1 MALRAPLPT
10 RHVAAPPAGSP
21 PTHLARRGPV
31 GWLVR
36 APAPVKL
43 RALVGTLV
51 ALCCAWGALG
61 AWTVNDHAAAAGDVV
76 SASEPLSLR
85 AQQLYQ
91 SLSDA
96 DVTVTTAFLSGPQEP
111 LTARDRYQADIAQA
125 ASDLSDLKVAAAAVQ
140 PGEDD
145 ALDASLAAIS
155 AGLPVYTGDVA
166 EAQTDYA
173 LGFPLTGGSFLQ
185 VASEE
190 MHLTLLP
197 EARSSYLHENA
208 RLAAAS
214 TGATGLPW
222 IIATLLLAAVTGLV
236 MYRTQRWL
244 TRRTHRVIN
253 YGLLVASAALLLCSV
268 WLIIAFL
275 VARTDLRSGVGSGAA
290 PAETLSQAEI
300 AAAQGRGD
308 ELLNLISRS
317 GDASFQQNFQLVRGE
332 LGPGP
337 GSLLSS
343 AAASSAGSP
352 GAAQVAA
359 AERDAQVWYAANQ
372 KVYQLDVAANYAAE
386 TQLVLGTGPGSSAA
400 GFNKLEIDLGEAI
413 TADQIAFKSS
423 ASAGAGTFA
432 GLEAGLLTASLLMA
446 AGCAWGLNRR
456 LEEYRG

>member
-1 MALRAPLPT
+1 
-10 RHVAAPPAGSP
+10 
-21 PTHLARRGPV
+21 V

-43 RALVGTLV
+43 RVLVGMLV
-51 ALCCAWGALG
+51 TLCCGWGALG
-61 AWTVNDHAAAAGDVV
+61 AWTVNDHAAAAADVV
-76 SASEPLSLR
+76 STSEPLSLR
-85 AQQLYQ
+85 AQQMYQ

-111 LTARDRYQADIAQA
+111 LAMRDRYQADIAHA
-125 ASDLSDLKVAAAAVQ
+125 AADLSALRAAAAAGQ
-140 PGEDD
+140 SGS
-145 ALDASLAAIS
+145 LNASLAAVS
-155 AGLPVYTGDVA
+155 AGLPIYTGDVA

-197 EARSSYLHENA
+197 AARSSYLDENA

-214 TGATGLPW
+214 SDATGLPW
-222 IIATLLLAAVTGLV
+222 IIVVLVLAAVTGLV
-236 MYRTQRWL
+236 LYRTQRWL
-244 TRRTHRVIN
+244 TRRTHRVVN
-253 YGLLVASAALLLCSV
+253 YGLAVASAALLVASA
-268 WLIIAFL
+268 WLISAFL
-275 VARTDLRSGVGSGAA
+275 VARADLQHGVGSGAA

-317 GDASFQQNFQLVRGE
+317 GDASFEQNFQLVRGE
-332 LGPGP
+332 LGPGR
-337 GSLLSS
+337 GSLLS
-343 AAASSAGSP
+343 AAAGSP

-359 AERDAQVWYAANQ
+359 AQRDAQAWYVANE

-386 TQLVLGTGPGSSAA
+386 TQLVLGAGPGSSAA
-400 GFNKLEIDLGEAI
+400 GFDKLEADLGGAI
-413 TADQIAFKSS
+413 TADQVAFQSS
-423 ASAGAGTFA
+423 ASAGAGTFD
-432 GLEAGLLTASLLMA
+432 GLEAGVLLAALLMA
-446 AGCAWGLNRR
+446 AGCVWGLNRR

>member
-1 MALRAPLPT
+1 VALQAPVPT
-10 RHVAAPPAGSP
+10 RHTAARPAGRPPAG
-21 PTHLARRGPV
+21 PTLTRRGPV

-43 RALVGTLV
+43 RVLVGMLV
-51 ALCCAWGALG
+51 TLCCGWGALG
-61 AWTVNDHAAAAGDVV
+61 AWTVNDHAAAAADVV
-76 SASEPLSLR
+76 STSEPLSLR
-85 AQQLYQ
+85 AQQMYQ

-111 LTARDRYQADIAQA
+111 LAMRDRYQADIAHA
-125 ASDLSDLKVAAAAVQ
+125 AADLSALRAAAAAGQ
-140 PGEDD
+140 SGQ
-145 ALDASLAAIS
+145 AGSLDASLAAVS
-155 AGLPVYTGDVA
+155 AGLPIYTGDVA

-197 EARSSYLHENA
+197 AARSSYLDENA

-214 TGATGLPW
+214 SDATGLPW
-222 IIATLLLAAVTGLV
+222 IIVVLVLAAVTGLV
-236 MYRTQRWL
+236 LYRTQRWL
-244 TRRTHRVIN
+244 TRRTHRVVN
-253 YGLLVASAALLLCSV
+253 YGLAVASAALLVASA
-268 WLIIAFL
+268 WLISAFG
-275 VARTDLRSGVGSGAA
+275 VARADLQHGVGSGAA

-317 GDASFQQNFQLVRGE
+317 GDASFEQNFQLVRGE
-332 LGPGP
+332 LGPGR
-337 GSLLSS
+337 GSLLS
-343 AAASSAGSP
+343 AAAGSP

-359 AERDAQVWYAANQ
+359 AQRDALAWYVANE

-400 GFNKLEIDLGEAI
+400 GFDKLEADLGGAI
-413 TADQIAFKSS
+413 TADQVAFQSS
-423 ASAGAGTFA
+423 ASAGAGTFD
-432 GLEAGLLTASLLMA
+432 GLEAGVVLAALLMA
-446 AGCAWGLNRR
+446 AGCVWGLNRR